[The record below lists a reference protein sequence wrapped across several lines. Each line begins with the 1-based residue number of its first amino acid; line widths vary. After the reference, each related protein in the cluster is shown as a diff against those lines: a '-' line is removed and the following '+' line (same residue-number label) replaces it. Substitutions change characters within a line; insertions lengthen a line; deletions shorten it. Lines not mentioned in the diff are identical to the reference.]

1 VLQPA
6 DGLEGL
12 RTTGEKWLSMARHL
26 DDPGRWQPTAAPA
39 PRPPVERRPRKL
51 SVTEIETWIRDP
63 YAIYAKHV
71 LKLEP
76 LDALDARLDA
86 ADRGALIHDALHRF
100 FQDGG
105 AADAASAETRL
116 LDIGAELFAALPDAP
131 EIKAFWWRR
140 FVRAAGWFA
149 RYHLEEAGAISRSF
163 TEVSGEIEL
172 PGPAGPFKLRARA
185 DRIDVRK
192 DGTLAILDYKTG
204 QVPSGRQVASGL
216 SPQLSLEAAIAMQ
229 GGFAKAG
236 LPAGD
241 IGRLAYVGLSGATPP
256 GTVREIADKPPAE
269 LAAEALA
276 GLKRKIAGFD
286 DRATPY
292 LSRPHPMFLARFG
305 DYDHL
310 ARVKEWSRQG
320 NGGGE

>member
-1 VLQPA
+1 
-6 DGLEGL
+6 
-12 RTTGEKWLSMARHL
+12 M
-26 DDPGRWQPTAAPA
+26 
-39 PRPPVERRPRKL
+39 RPRKL

-76 LDALDARLDA
+76 LDPLDARLDA
-86 ADRGALIHDALHRF
+86 SNRGSLIHDVLHRF
-100 FQDGG
+100 FHDCG
-105 AADAASAETRL
+105 AADAASAEIRL

-149 RYHLEEAGAISRSF
+149 RFHAGEAVTISSSI
-163 TEVSGEIEL
+163 TELRGKIEL
-172 PGPAGPFKLRARA
+172 AGPAGSFTLSARA
-185 DRIDVRK
+185 DRIDIRK

-204 QVPSGRQVASGL
+204 QVPTGKQVASGL

-229 GGFAKAG
+229 GGFAEAG

-241 IGRLAYVGLSGATPP
+241 VGRLAYIGLSGATPP
-256 GTVREIADKPPAE
+256 GAVREIADKPPAE

-286 DRATPY
+286 DPATPY
-292 LSRPHPMFLARFG
+292 LSRPHPMFLTRFG
-305 DYDHL
+305 NYDHL